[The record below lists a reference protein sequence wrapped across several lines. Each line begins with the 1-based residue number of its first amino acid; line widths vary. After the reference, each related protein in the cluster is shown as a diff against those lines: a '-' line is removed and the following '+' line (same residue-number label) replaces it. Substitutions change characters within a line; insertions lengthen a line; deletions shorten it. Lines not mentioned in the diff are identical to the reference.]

1 MSSLPSQ
8 LTIFPDPLAVQGPNH
23 YAYLRAMRISTLQ
36 LDLCSNLGILSPALI
51 ERLVQLIPQRPEV
64 SILVVEAG
72 YTRFSR
78 AVLLAI

>member
-1 MSSLPSQ
+1 
-8 LTIFPDPLAVQGPNH
+8 
-23 YAYLRAMRISTLQ
+23 MRISTLQ